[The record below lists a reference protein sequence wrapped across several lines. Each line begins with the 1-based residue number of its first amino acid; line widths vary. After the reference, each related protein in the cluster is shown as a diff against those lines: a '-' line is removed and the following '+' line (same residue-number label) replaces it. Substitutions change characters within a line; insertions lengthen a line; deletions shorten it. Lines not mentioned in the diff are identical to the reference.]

1 MEHYKIMKKIRFHI
15 VFTFCLL
22 STLLLLISCHAEKQ
36 SGLDFSFPL
45 NEITINEIHHG
56 YDSGRYTVKEIVSQY
71 INRINNIDQAGPEIN
86 SVIIVNPDA
95 VKIADSLDQIQKRGE
110 NKGLL
115 FGIPVL
121 LKDNIDTHDKMPT
134 TAGSR
139 ILKDSFPLKDSWVA
153 KKLRD
158 EGAVILGKTNL
169 SEWANYRASYSSSG
183 WSGVGGQ
190 TKNPYVLDRNPCGSS
205 SGSAVAVSA
214 NLCVVAIGT
223 ETWGSIMCPSN
234 ANGVV
239 GIKPTVGLWS
249 RSGIVPIS
257 YTQDTAGPM
266 SRTVRDAAKLLGAIT
281 GIDPDD
287 ARTGESK
294 NNYHKDY
301 TIFLNKNGLTGK
313 RIGYLNTMEGNNH
326 RVDQLM
332 FSAIENLK
340 NNGAEVIELDKI
352 VEGAPGGFGAEQN
365 SLEVMAHEFKDGLKK
380 YFDNL
385 GENAPVSNL
394 EEAIHATLAD
404 SIEMLY
410 FNVERMENAQSKGDL
425 SSKIY
430 KNALLNMLKAFRSQG
445 LDRIMKKHNLDA
457 IVSPTGSPAWKT
469 DLINGDKYYIS
480 TTVYAA
486 LSGYPNINVPMGF
499 IGNVPV
505 GISFYG
511 RAWSEPLL
519 LEIAYAYEQNTKH
532 RKAPEFLITD

>member
-445 LDRIMKKHNLDA
+445 LDRIMKEHNLDA